1 MTSGLVNASFSL
13 PEGQAVKMIFFAPCN
28 YTCRNSRVTVRK
40 FPLQS
45 VLYLGERGEE
55 IEQAKLTKY
64 HIIIIIFSYLLSQIY
79 YTAD

>member
-1 MTSGLVNASFSL
+1 MYIFSF
-13 PEGQAVKMIFFAPCN
+13 CTN
-28 YTCRNSRVTVRK
+28 YTCRNSQFTVRK

-64 HIIIIIFSYLLSQIY
+64 RIIIIIFSYLLSQIY
-79 YTAD
+79 NTAD